1 MRLILLHGPLVGPA
15 VWRPVAE
22 EAERRAIEAIVPAL
36 PGFGALT
43 PPWYPALAWAV
54 ADRLPTDGQG
64 VLVAHSAAGG
74 LATSVVAAAPGRIRM
89 VVFVDA
95 ILPHPGRSWFDT
107 AADGFAAMVRAKL
120 VDGQVPAWDRWFPPG
135 AIAGL
140 IDDPAARAGF
150 EAELRPVPVAFL
162 DEPAPD
168 LDLPDAV
175 GWAYLRLSKV
185 YEDEARLARHAG
197 RPTLRL
203 DLHHLATIT
212 HPREVLSSIVNLIR
226 G

>member
-15 VWRPVAE
+15 VWRSVAD
-22 EAERRAIEAIVPAL
+22 EAARRGIEAIVPVL
-36 PGFGALT
+36 PDFGALT

-54 ADRLPTDGQG
+54 ADQLPAEGQG
-64 VLVAHSAAGG
+64 VLVVHSAAGG
-74 LATSVVAAAPGRIRM
+74 LATSIVAAAPGRIRQ

-95 ILPHPGRSWFDT
+95 ILPHPGRAWFAT
-107 AADGFAAMVRAKL
+107 AGDGFAAMVRGRVAG
-120 VDGQVPAWDRWFPPG
+120 GQVPPWDQWFPPG

-140 IDDPAARAGF
+140 IDGAPARAAF
-150 EAELRPVPVAFL
+150 EAELRPVPEAFL

-168 LDLPDAV
+168 LELPDAV

-185 YEDEARLARHAG
+185 YEDEAKLARHAA

-203 DLHHLATIT
+203 DLHHLATVT
-212 HPREVLSSIVNLIR
+212 HPAEVLSSIVNLIR

>member
-15 VWRPVAE
+15 VWRPVAA
-22 EAERRAIEAIVPAL
+22 EAARRGIEAIVPVL
-36 PGFGALT
+36 PDLAAPF
-43 PPWYPALAWAV
+43 YPRLAQAV
-54 ADRLPTDGQG
+54 ADQLPGEGQG

-74 LATSVVAAAPGRIRM
+74 LATSVVAAAAGRVSL
-89 VVFVDA
+89 VVYVDA
-95 ILPHPGRSWFDT
+95 ILPHPGRSWFET
-107 AADGFAAMVRAKL
+107 AGDGFAAMVRAKAADGL
-120 VDGQVPAWDRWFPPG
+120 VPPWDQWFPAG

-140 IDDPAARAGF
+140 IEDPAARSAF
-150 EAELRPVPVAFL
+150 EAELRPIPEAFL
-162 DEPAPD
+162 DEPAPE
-168 LDLPDAV
+168 LDLPDPV

-185 YEDEARLARHAG
+185 YEDEARLARHEA

-212 HPREVLSSIVNLIR
+212 HPGEVLSSIVNLVR